1 MAMPSSLKDE
11 ETGGGDGVPDRHDD
25 PELLLAPGD
34 TDDRSPH
41 APVTIVYFLTNQINS
56 YLVSFSKNVSYA
68 RIATTYS
75 Q

>member
-41 APVTIVYFLTNQINS
+41 APVTIV
-56 YLVSFSKNVSYA
+56 
-68 RIATTYS
+68 
-75 Q
+75 